1 MLFLKAEFHQLFWS
15 CLHISADNREPMCQP
30 QPEPHFPTVKNEV
43 FIFRKAIKITW
54 KISEHA
60 QGGSQT
66 HLEFKNTNLHAS
78 NFRKEG
84 TVTEK
89 KKKQQQHDP
98 TYFLQHP
105 GAAEEDTNKLIRG
118 EFCNN
123 PSHDFFLQISSSIR
137 DSHAITNKILT
148 VSQL

>member
-89 KKKQQQHDP
+89 KKNNNNMIQHIS
-98 TYFLQHP
+98 YSIQVLQKK
-105 GAAEEDTNKLIRG
+105 T
-118 EFCNN
+118 
-123 PSHDFFLQISSSIR
+123 QTSSSEEN
-137 DSHAITNKILT
+137 SVITRLMTSSYKFLLLLGIAMP
-148 VSQL
+148 SQIKF

>member
-89 KKKQQQHDP
+89 KKNNNNMIQHIS
-98 TYFLQHP
+98 YSIQVLQKK
-105 GAAEEDTNKLIRG
+105 T
-118 EFCNN
+118 
-123 PSHDFFLQISSSIR
+123 QTSSSEEN
-137 DSHAITNKILT
+137 SVITRLMTSYKFLLLLGIAMP
-148 VSQL
+148 SQIKF

>member
-1 MLFLKAEFHQLFWS
+1 MENLVSMLKADLRHALS
-15 CLHISADNREPMCQP
+15 S
-30 QPEPHFPTVKNEV
+30 
-43 FIFRKAIKITW
+43 KIP
-54 KISEHA
+54 IYMP
-60 QGGSQT
+60 
-66 HLEFKNTNLHAS
+66 
-78 NFRKEG
+78 
-84 TVTEK
+84 VTSEK
-89 KKKQQQHDP
+89 KGLSQRKKKQQQQHDP

-123 PSHDFFLQISSSIR
+123 PSHDFFLQISSSIT

>member
-66 HLEFKNTNLHAS
+66 RLEFKNTNLHAS

-89 KKKQQQHDP
+89 KKNNNNMIQHIS
-98 TYFLQHP
+98 YSIQVLQKK
-105 GAAEEDTNKLIRG
+105 T
-118 EFCNN
+118 
-123 PSHDFFLQISSSIR
+123 QTSSSEEN
-137 DSHAITNKILT
+137 SVITRLMTSSYKFLLLLRIAMP
-148 VSQL
+148 SQIKF